1 MDELDS
7 AILAA
12 LEADGRRSNRDLA
25 AALSVA
31 PSTMLERVRS
41 LHARGLIV
49 GYHAE
54 ADLAAIGRSVQAM
67 VTVRLRPQSR
77 AVIQGFRDFV
87 AALPETIQVFVTT
100 GPDDIIVHVA
110 VRDTDALQ
118 DFVLD
123 ALTKRSEVAG
133 LRTEVIFDHHR
144 NHVITPY
151 QGPST

>member
-7 AILAA
+7 EILAA
-12 LEADGRRSNRDLA
+12 LQADGRRTNRDLA
-25 AALSVA
+25 ATLGVA

-41 LHARGLIV
+41 LHARGLIT

-54 ADLAAIGRSVQAM
+54 ADMTAIGRPVQAL

-77 AVIQGFRDFV
+77 VVIDGFRTFV

-100 GPDDIIVHVA
+100 GPDDLIVHVA
-110 VRDTDALQ
+110 VPDTDSLQ

-123 ALTKRSEVAG
+123 SLTKRSEVAG
-133 LRTEVIFDHHR
+133 VRTEVVFAHWR
-144 NHVITPY
+144 NHVIRPTPT
-151 QGPST
+151 S

>member
-7 AILAA
+7 AILAS
-12 LEADGRRSNRDLA
+12 LQADGRRTNRDLA

-41 LHARGLIV
+41 LHTRGLVI

-54 ADLAAIGRSVQAM
+54 ADLEAIGRSVQAM

-77 AVIQGFRDFV
+77 AVIHGFRDFV
-87 AALPETIQVFVTT
+87 AALPETIQVFITT
-100 GPDDIIVHVA
+100 GPDDVIVHVA
-110 VRDTDALQ
+110 VRDTKALQ

-123 ALTKRSEVAG
+123 ALTKRHEVAG
-133 LRTEVIFDHHR
+133 VRTEVVFDHHR
-144 NHVITPY
+144 NHVISPL
-151 QGPST
+151 PPD

>member
-12 LEADGRRSNRDLA
+12 LQADGRRTNRDLA

-41 LHARGLIV
+41 LHARGFIT

-54 ADLAAIGRSVQAM
+54 ADLTAIGRSVQAM

-77 AVIQGFRDFV
+77 AVIHGFRDFV
-87 AALPETIQVFVTT
+87 AELPETIQVFITT
-100 GPDDIIVHVA
+100 GPDDVIVHVA

-118 DFVLD
+118 AFVLD
-123 ALTKRSEVAG
+123 ALTKRREVAG
-133 LRTEVIFDHHR
+133 VRTEVIFDHRR
-144 NHVITPY
+144 NHAVTPC
-151 QGPST
+151 SAET